1 MPTSFPGSLRR
12 VGENPRL
19 QGRLAL
25 FLNLDQKSD
34 GLWERECLGELV
46 PMRSNETGAT
56 TTACRLNF
64 RKCATSKMRRSTDVF
79 ILRLGRIKFT
89 SYAVESSIFVK
100 SEALNSLR
108 RLRYKLKTA
117 HGTATK
123 IRRNGVLIISN
134 S

>member
-1 MPTSFPGSLRR
+1 MPT
-12 VGENPRL
+12 
-19 QGRLAL
+19 
-25 FLNLDQKSD
+25 
-34 GLWERECLGELV
+34 
-46 PMRSNETGAT
+46 RSNEIGAT

-64 RKCATSKMRRSTDVF
+64 RKCATSKMRRSTGVF
-79 ILRLGRIKFT
+79 ILRFERIKFT
-89 SYAVESSIFVK
+89 SYAAESSIFVTQ
-100 SEALNSLR
+100 EALNQIQ